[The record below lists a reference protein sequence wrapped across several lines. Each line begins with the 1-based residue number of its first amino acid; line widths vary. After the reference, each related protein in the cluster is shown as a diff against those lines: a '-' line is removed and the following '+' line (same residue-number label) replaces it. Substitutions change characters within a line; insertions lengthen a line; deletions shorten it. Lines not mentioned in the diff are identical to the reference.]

1 MLNKGLSV
9 FIWTARSCVVVVA
22 GRPMKN
28 YPFWVTI
35 SKIGVILNCK
45 ELIFGYLQLPR
56 LYKKRGQKAP

>member
-1 MLNKGLSV
+1 
-9 FIWTARSCVVVVA
+9 
-22 GRPMKN
+22 MKN